1 MFASATPG
9 TGDGAKVAVAS
20 GATVP
25 LSVSWKGDAAV
36 VEVAGA
42 RLALH

>member
-1 MFASATPG
+1 MFAAASPG
-9 TGDGAKVAVAS
+9 AGDGAKVVIAP
-20 GATVP
+20 GAPAP

-42 RLALH
+42 RLTLH